1 MRSPLRARSARI
13 LASAG
18 LVGALLLPAAGPAV
32 AADPVVLR
40 VGVTQ
45 TLDSVNPYGTA
56 LVVGYEVFG
65 LTYDLLVGFGSDA
78 EPAPGFADKWE
89 RAADGKSWTFHI
101 RKGMTW
107 SDGTPATSADACFS
121 YQINLDAIAAGE
133 NVGLG
138 YIDPSVAAA
147 GVTKAECPDAET
159 MILTSSDPSERI
171 LQNYVPILPKH
182 IWGDK
187 TYKQIGEAT
196 FDAPQV
202 GSGPYQLVEWKT
214 GEYVKFERNK
224 SYWGKQGAAD
234 QVIIQFFGSADTLV
248 QALKAGE
255 IDYARGATAAQ
266 FDALKTEPNI
276 VTVAGEANGWTQ
288 LGFNTY
294 GTGTGKTIPKGGPST
309 KALQDAA
316 FRDALGYAIDKDE
329 LLKRIHLGYGV
340 VGTTPVPPV
349 LSQFHTDPNDIRTFD
364 LAVADQKLTAAG
376 YVKDASGA
384 RLDKEGK
391 AISLTLV
398 FPNDDDTYAKAAQF
412 IQGWFKEIGIKVTPV
427 PYESGALVDVMLP
440 PEADPTKTA
449 DYDMF
454 IWGWSGSPDPSILL
468 EIFTCAAIGG
478 SSDSLYCDTK
488 YDDMYAKQ
496 NTLGVTE
503 RKVVLDELQQYWYD
517 QAPYH
522 ILYYDANLHAYR
534 TDKFAGWQNQP
545 KSGTPLFAYGTE
557 NYTLLTLASEAS
569 PSPEASAA
577 PSAGSSAGSSA
588 APATPAP
595 TGSGGGSSTSSD
607 NTLLLVGVVGVVAV
621 VVVGLVLSRRRRG
634 SAEEDDE

>member
-1 MRSPLRARSARI
+1 MRSPLRARSVRI
-13 LASAG
+13 LASGG
-18 LVGALLLPAAGPAV
+18 LVGALLLPAAAPTA

-40 VGVTQ
+40 VGLTQ

-56 LVVGYEVFG
+56 LVSGYEVFG
-65 LTYDLLVGFGSDA
+65 LSYDMLVGFGPNA

-89 RAADGKSWTFHI
+89 RAADGKSWKFHI
-101 RKGMTW
+101 RTGMKW

-121 YQINLDAIAAGE
+121 YQINLDAIAAGA

-138 YIDPSVAAA
+138 YIDPSVASS
-147 GVTKAECPDAET
+147 GITKAECPDPET
-159 MILTSSDPSERI
+159 MILTSSDPSTRI

-182 IWGDK
+182 IWGK
-187 TYKQIGEAT
+187 MTYEQIGNDK

-202 GSGPYQLVEWKT
+202 GTGPYQLVEWKT
-214 GEYVKFERNK
+214 GEYVKFQRNAN
-224 SYWGKQGAAD
+224 YWGKQGAED
-234 QVIIQFFGSADTLV
+234 QIIIQFFGSADTIV

-255 IDYARGATAAQ
+255 IDYARGANAQQ
-266 FDALKTEPNI
+266 FDALKSDPNI
-276 VTVAGEANGWTQ
+276 VTVAGEANGWTE

-316 FRDALGYAIDKDE
+316 FRDALGYAIDKNE
-329 LLKRIHLGYGV
+329 LLQRIFLGHGV
-340 VGTTPVPPV
+340 AGTTPVPPV
-349 LSQFHTDPNDIRTFD
+349 LSQWHTDPNDIRTFD

-391 AISLTLV
+391 VINLSLV

-412 IQGWFKEIGIKVTPV
+412 IQGWFKDVGVKVTPV
-427 PYESGALVDVMLP
+427 PYDSGALVDVMLP
-440 PEADPTKTA
+440 PEAKGTA
-449 DYDMF
+449 KYDMF

-478 SSDSLYCDTK
+478 SSDSLFCDK
-488 YDDMYAKQ
+488 HYDDLYAKQ
-496 NTLGVTE
+496 NTLGDAE
-503 RKVVLDELQQYWYD
+503 RKPVLDELQQYWYD

-534 TDKFAGWQNQP
+534 TDKFVGWQNQP
-545 KSGTPLFAYGTE
+545 ASGTPLFAYGTLG
-557 NYTLLTLASEAS
+557 YTLLTLASAAT
-569 PSPEASAA
+569 PSPVASAA
-577 PSAGSSAGSSA
+577 PSDGSSA

-595 TGSGGGSSTSSD
+595 SASGGGGTTTSD
-607 NTLLLVGVVGVVAV
+607 NTLLLVGAAAVVAV
-621 VVVGLVLSRRRRG
+621 VVVGLVLSRRRR
-634 SAEEDDE
+634 SAEEDE

>member
-1 MRSPLRARSARI
+1 MRSPLRVRYARI
-13 LASAG
+13 LASFG
-18 LVGALLLPAAGPAV
+18 LVGALLIPAAGPAA

-45 TLDSVNPYGTA
+45 PLDSLNPYGTA

-65 LTYDLLVGFGSDA
+65 LTYDLLVGFGPDA

-89 RAADGKSWTFHI
+89 RAADGNSWKFHI
-101 RKGMTW
+101 RTGMKW

-121 YQINLDAIAAGE
+121 YQINLDAIAAE
-133 NVGLG
+133 SNVGLG
-138 YIDPSVAAA
+138 YIDPAVTSS
-147 GVTKAECPDAET
+147 GVTKAECPDDET
-159 MILTSSDPSERI
+159 MILTSSDPSLRI

-187 TYKQIGEAT
+187 TFTEIGEAT

-202 GSGPYQLVEWKT
+202 GTGPYQVTEWKT
-214 GEYVKFERNK
+214 GEYVKFERNA

-234 QVIIQFFGSADTLV
+234 QVVIQFFGSADTLV

-255 IDYARGATAAQ
+255 IDYARGANAEQ
-266 FDALKTEPNI
+266 FDALKTEPNV
-276 VTVAGEANGWTQ
+276 VTVAGEANGWTEF
-288 LGFNTY
+288 GFNTY

-309 KALQDAA
+309 TALQDAA

-329 LLKRIHLGYGV
+329 LLRRIHLGYGV

-349 LSQFHTDPNDIRTFD
+349 LSQLHTDPTNIRTFD

-376 YVKDASGA
+376 YVKDPSGA
-384 RLDKEGK
+384 RLDKDGK
-391 AISLTLV
+391 VISLTLV

-412 IQGWFKEIGIKVTPV
+412 IQGWYQEIGIKVTPV
-427 PYESGALVDVMLP
+427 PYEQGALIDVMLP

-449 DYDMF
+449 DYDLF

-468 EIFTCAAIGG
+468 EIFTCDAIGG
-478 SSDSLYCDTK
+478 SSDSLWCDPK
-488 YDDMYAKQ
+488 YDELYAKQ
-496 NTLGVTE
+496 NTLGDTE
-503 RKVVLDELQQYWYD
+503 RKAVLDELQQYWYD

-522 ILYYDANLHAYR
+522 ILYYDAALHAYR

-545 KSGTPLFAYGTE
+545 KTGTPLFAYGTLD
-557 NYTLLTLASEAS
+557 YTLLTLASDAS
-569 PSPEASAA
+569 PSPAASAS
-577 PSAGSSAGSSA
+577 PSDGSSA
-588 APATPAP
+588 APATPVP
-595 TGSGGGSSTSSD
+595 SGSGSGGSTSSD
-607 NTLLLVGVVGVVAV
+607 SMLLLVGVAAVVAV
-621 VVVGLVLSRRRRG
+621 VVAGLVLMRRRG
-634 SAEEDDE
+634 SAEEDE